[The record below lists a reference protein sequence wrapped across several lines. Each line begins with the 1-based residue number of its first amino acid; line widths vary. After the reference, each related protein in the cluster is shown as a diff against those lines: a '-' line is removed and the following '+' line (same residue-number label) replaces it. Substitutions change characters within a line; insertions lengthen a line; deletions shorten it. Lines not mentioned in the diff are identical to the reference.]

1 MKKKFNLL
9 FICFTLILFL
19 CSCSNTQNNKSTVL
33 QDTRIIT
40 DVWGRQIEI
49 PKKVEKIVCLGS
61 MGPRLASYLDVVDM
75 MVGAEDLDIND
86 KSARYDYSPVYH
98 DKLKNLPSV
107 GAGGGSGDNNA
118 YAEAIVDV
126 MPDVI
131 LAGFSAEASDEL
143 QKQTGIPVVSIRYR
157 TEAFIDDGF
166 YNVLR
171 LFADVVG
178 VNERAEQILSYIDE
192 CKEDLNSRTKDV
204 ENKKSVYTGAVTFNG
219 RHGFAF
225 TYVNFPAFM
234 AVNANNVA
242 DELKQSVIGE
252 AMKTANDTNTA
263 YVGQNGFEVDLEQI
277 ALWNPDIIFLDP
289 ANMGLVNEEYQNN
302 KAFFDSLKAVQN
314 GDVYTMPSTNS
325 AGSNITYLLINAYF
339 TGTILYP
346 EQFSDINIEEKAGE
360 IMQQMLGINFF
371 DQMEAEGLYYGKI
384 IIGE

>member
-1 MKKKFNLL
+1 MKKIVSFIVCFAVIFN
-9 FICFTLILFL
+9 ITACTK
-19 CSCSNTQNNKSTVL
+19 TNNSSGAVNA
-33 QDTRIIT
+33 DTRVIT
-40 DVWGRQIEI
+40 DVWGRQVEI
-49 PKKVEKIVCLGS
+49 PSKVEKIVCLGS

-75 MVGAEDLDIND
+75 MVGAEDLDINSM
-86 KSARYDYSPVYH
+86 SARYDYSPVYH
-98 DKLKNLPSV
+98 DELKNLPSV

-118 YAEAIVDV
+118 YAEQIVNV

-178 VNERAEQILSYIDE
+178 ANERCEQILSYIDE
-192 CKEDLNSRTKDV
+192 CKEDLNSRTQNV

-252 AMKTANDTNTA
+252 ATKTANDTNTA

-289 ANMGLVNEEYQNN
+289 ANMDLVNEEYQNN
-302 KAFFDSLKAVQN
+302 KTFFDSLKAVQN

-325 AGSNITYLLINAYF
+325 AGPNITYLLINAYF

-346 EQFSDINIEEKAGE
+346 EQFKDINIEEKAGE
-360 IMQQMLGINFF
+360 IMEKMLGMNFF
-371 DQMEAEGLYYGKI
+371 DQMESEGLYYGKI
-384 IIGE
+384 TIGE

>member
-1 MKKKFNLL
+1 MRKIVSFMVCFAVIFN
-9 FICFTLILFL
+9 ITACTK
-19 CSCSNTQNNKSTVL
+19 TNNSSDAVNA
-33 QDTRIIT
+33 DTRVIT
-40 DVWGRQIEI
+40 DVWGRQVEI
-49 PKKVEKIVCLGS
+49 PSKVEKIVCLGS

-75 MVGAEDLDIND
+75 MVGAEDLDINSM
-86 KSARYDYSPVYH
+86 SARYDYSPVYH
-98 DKLKNLPSV
+98 DELKNLPSV

-118 YAEAIVDV
+118 YAEQIVNV

-143 QKQTGIPVVSIRYR
+143 QKQTGIPAVSIRYR

-166 YNVLR
+166 YKVLR

-178 VNERAEQILSYIDE
+178 ANERCEQILSYIDE
-192 CKEDLNSRTKDV
+192 CKEDLNSRTQNV

-252 AMKTANDTNTA
+252 ATKTANDTNTA

-289 ANMGLVNEEYQNN
+289 ANMDLVNEEYQNN

-325 AGSNITYLLINAYF
+325 AGPNITYLLINAYF

-346 EQFSDINIEEKAGE
+346 EQFKDINIEEKAGE
-360 IMQQMLGINFF
+360 IMEKMLGMNFF
-371 DQMEAEGLYYGKI
+371 DQMESEGLYYGKI
-384 IIGE
+384 TIGE

>member
-1 MKKKFNLL
+1 MKKIVSFIVCFAVIFN
-9 FICFTLILFL
+9 ITACTK
-19 CSCSNTQNNKSTVL
+19 TNNSSGAVNA
-33 QDTRIIT
+33 DTRVIT
-40 DVWGRQIEI
+40 DVWGRQVEI
-49 PKKVEKIVCLGS
+49 PSKVEKIVCLGS

-75 MVGAEDLDIND
+75 MVGAEDLDINSM
-86 KSARYDYSPVYH
+86 SARYDYSPVYH
-98 DKLKNLPSV
+98 DELKNLPSV

-118 YAEAIVDV
+118 YAEQIVNV

-166 YNVLR
+166 YKVLR

-178 VNERAEQILSYIDE
+178 ANERCEQILSYIDE
-192 CKEDLNSRTKDV
+192 CKEDLNSRTQNV

-252 AMKTANDTNTA
+252 ATKTANDTNTA

-289 ANMGLVNEEYQNN
+289 ANMDLVNEEYQNN
-302 KAFFDSLKAVQN
+302 KAFFNSLKAVQN

-325 AGSNITYLLINAYF
+325 AGPNITYLLINAYF

-346 EQFSDINIEEKAGE
+346 EQFKDINIEEKAGE
-360 IMQQMLGINFF
+360 IMEKMLGMNFF
-371 DQMEAEGLYYGKI
+371 DQMESEGLYYGKI
-384 IIGE
+384 TIGE

>member
-1 MKKKFNLL
+1 MKKIVSFIVCFAVIFN
-9 FICFTLILFL
+9 ITACTK
-19 CSCSNTQNNKSTVL
+19 TNNSSGAEAN
-33 QDTRIIT
+33 DTRVIT
-40 DVWGRQIEI
+40 DVWGRQVEI
-49 PKKVEKIVCLGS
+49 PSKVEKIVCLGS

-75 MVGAEDLDIND
+75 MVGAEDLDINSM
-86 KSARYDYSPVYH
+86 SARYDYSPVYH
-98 DKLKNLPSV
+98 DELKKLPSV

-118 YAEAIVDV
+118 YAEQIVNV

-166 YNVLR
+166 YKVLR

-178 VNERAEQILSYIDE
+178 ANERCEQILSYIDE
-192 CKEDLNSRTKDV
+192 CKEDLNSRTQNVK
-204 ENKKSVYTGAVTFNG
+204 NKKSVYTGAVTFNG

-252 AMKTANDTNTA
+252 ATKTANDTNTA

-289 ANMGLVNEEYQNN
+289 ANMDLVNEEYQNN

-325 AGSNITYLLINAYF
+325 AGPNITYLLINAYF

-346 EQFSDINIEEKAGE
+346 EQFKDINIEEKAGE
-360 IMQQMLGINFF
+360 IMEEMLGMNFF
-371 DQMEAEGLYYGKI
+371 DQMESEGLYYGKI
-384 IIGE
+384 TIGE

>member
-1 MKKKFNLL
+1 MKKIVSFIVCFAVIFN
-9 FICFTLILFL
+9 ITACTK
-19 CSCSNTQNNKSTVL
+19 TNNSSGAEAT
-33 QDTRIIT
+33 DTRVIT
-40 DVWGRQIEI
+40 DVWGRQVEI
-49 PKKVEKIVCLGS
+49 PSKVEKIVCLGS

-75 MVGAEDLDIND
+75 MVGAEDLDINSM
-86 KSARYDYSPVYH
+86 SARYDYSPVYH
-98 DKLKNLPSV
+98 DELKNLPSV

-118 YAEAIVDV
+118 YAEQIVNV

-166 YNVLR
+166 YKVLR

-178 VNERAEQILSYIDE
+178 ANERCEQILSYIDE
-192 CKEDLNSRTKDV
+192 CKEDLNSRTQNV

-242 DELKQSVIGE
+242 DELKQSVICE
-252 AMKTANDTNTA
+252 ATKTANDTNTA

-289 ANMGLVNEEYQNN
+289 ANMDLVNEEYQNN
-302 KAFFDSLKAVQN
+302 KAFFNSLKAVQN

-325 AGSNITYLLINAYF
+325 AGPNITYLLINAYF

-346 EQFSDINIEEKAGE
+346 EQFKDINIEEKAGE
-360 IMQQMLGINFF
+360 IMEKMLGMNFF
-371 DQMEAEGLYYGKI
+371 DQMESEGLYYGKI
-384 IIGE
+384 TIGE

>member
-1 MKKKFNLL
+1 MKKIVSFMVCFAVIFN
-9 FICFTLILFL
+9 ITACTKTNN
-19 CSCSNTQNNKSTVL
+19 SSGAVNADTQV
-33 QDTRIIT
+33 IT
-40 DVWGRQIEI
+40 DVWGRQVEI
-49 PKKVEKIVCLGS
+49 PSKVEKIVCLGS

-75 MVGAEDLDIND
+75 MVGAEDLDINSM
-86 KSARYDYSPVYH
+86 SARYDYSPVYH
-98 DKLKNLPSV
+98 NELKNLPSV

-118 YAEAIVDV
+118 YAEQIVNV

-157 TEAFIDDGF
+157 TEAFVDDGF
-166 YNVLR
+166 YKVLR

-178 VNERAEQILSYIDE
+178 ANKRCEQILSYIDE
-192 CKEDLNSRTKDV
+192 CKEDLNSRTQDI

-252 AMKTANDTNTA
+252 ATKTANDTNTA

-289 ANMGLVNEEYQNN
+289 ANMDLVNEEYQNN
-302 KAFFDSLKAVQN
+302 KAFFESLKAVQN

-325 AGSNITYLLINAYF
+325 AGPNITYLLINAYF

-346 EQFSDINIEEKAGE
+346 EQFKDINIEEKAGE
-360 IMQQMLGINFF
+360 IMEKMLGMNFF
-371 DQMEAEGLYYGKI
+371 DQMESEGLYYGKI
-384 IIGE
+384 TIGE

>member
-1 MKKKFNLL
+1 MKKIVSFIVCFAVIFN
-9 FICFTLILFL
+9 ITACTK
-19 CSCSNTQNNKSTVL
+19 TNNSSGAVNA
-33 QDTRIIT
+33 DTRVIT
-40 DVWGRQIEI
+40 DVWGRQVEI
-49 PKKVEKIVCLGS
+49 PSKVEKIVCLGS

-75 MVGAEDLDIND
+75 MVGAEDLDINSM
-86 KSARYDYSPVYH
+86 SARYDYSPVYH
-98 DKLKNLPSV
+98 DELKNLPSV

-118 YAEAIVDV
+118 YAEQIVNV

-157 TEAFIDDGF
+157 TETFIDDGF
-166 YNVLR
+166 YKVLR

-178 VNERAEQILSYIDE
+178 ANERCEQILSYIDE
-192 CKEDLNSRTKDV
+192 CKEDLNSRTQNV

-252 AMKTANDTNTA
+252 ATKTANDTNTA

-289 ANMGLVNEEYQNN
+289 ANMDLVNEEYQNN
-302 KAFFDSLKAVQN
+302 KAFFNSLKAVQN

-325 AGSNITYLLINAYF
+325 AGPNITYLLINAYF

-346 EQFSDINIEEKAGE
+346 EQFKDINIEEKAGE
-360 IMQQMLGINFF
+360 IMEEMLGMNFF
-371 DQMEAEGLYYGKI
+371 DQMESEGLYYGKI
-384 IIGE
+384 TIGE

>member
-1 MKKKFNLL
+1 MKKIVSFMVCFAVIFN
-9 FICFTLILFL
+9 ITACTKTNN
-19 CSCSNTQNNKSTVL
+19 SSGAVNADTQV
-33 QDTRIIT
+33 IT
-40 DVWGRQIEI
+40 DVWGRQVEI
-49 PKKVEKIVCLGS
+49 PSKIKKIVCLGS

-75 MVGAEDLDIND
+75 MVGAEDLDINSM
-86 KSARYDYSPVYH
+86 SARYDYSPVYH
-98 DKLKNLPSV
+98 NELKNLPSV

-118 YAEAIVDV
+118 YAEQIVNV

-157 TEAFIDDGF
+157 TEAFVDDGF
-166 YNVLR
+166 YKVLR

-178 VNERAEQILSYIDE
+178 ANKRCEQILSYIDE
-192 CKEDLNSRTKDV
+192 CKEDLNSRTQDI

-252 AMKTANDTNTA
+252 ATKTANDTNTA

-289 ANMGLVNEEYQNN
+289 ANMDLVNEEYQNN
-302 KAFFDSLKAVQN
+302 KAFFESLKAVQN

-346 EQFSDINIEEKAGE
+346 EQFKDINIEEKAGE
-360 IMQQMLGINFF
+360 IMEKMLGMNFF
-371 DQMEAEGLYYGKI
+371 DQMESEGLYYGKI
-384 IIGE
+384 TIGE